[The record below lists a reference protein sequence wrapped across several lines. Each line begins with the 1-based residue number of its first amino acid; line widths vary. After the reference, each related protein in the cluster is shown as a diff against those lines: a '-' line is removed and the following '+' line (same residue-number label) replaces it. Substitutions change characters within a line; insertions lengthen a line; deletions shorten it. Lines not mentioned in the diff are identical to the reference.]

1 MSGGLGLGGGKST
14 QTQESSSAN
23 ALAALAEQFAGETT
37 GVRTGLLEAMQEV
50 LSTGGSSIPIIS
62 SAVESSRKASSKA
75 LGETEAELAQSNL
88 AGTPFGENILAT
100 QRQSGEQDVSK
111 TQQSLAQNIFGMIS
125 NFVLGQSQTA
135 TSGLSGAIS
144 GDTTTRERAKGSAA
158 DVGFNKKG

>member
-1 MSGGLGLGGGKST
+1 MSGGVSSASGKST

-23 ALAALAEQFAGETT
+23 ALAALAQQFSGETT

-62 SAVESSRKASSKA
+62 SAIESSRKASSRA
-75 LGETEAELAQSNL
+75 LDETKQSLAQSGV
-88 AGTPFGENILAT
+88 AGTPYGENVLAT
-100 QRQSGEQDVSK
+100 QRQEGELNVAK
-111 TQQSLAQNIFGMIS
+111 TKDSLAQNIFGMIS

-135 TSGLSGAIS
+135 TSGLSAAIS

-158 DVGFNKKG
+158 DVGFNKK

>member
-62 SAVESSRKASSKA
+62 SAVESSRKASSRA
-75 LGETEAELAQSNL
+75 LSETEQSLAQSGL
-88 AGTPFGENILAT
+88 SGTPYGENILAS
-100 QRQSGEQDVSK
+100 QRQTGELDVAK
-111 TQQSLAQNIFGMIS
+111 TQDSLAQNIFGMIS
-125 NFVLGQSQTA
+125 NFVLGQGQTA
-135 TSGLSGAIS
+135 FSGLSSSIAGN
-144 GDTTTRERAKGSAA
+144 TTTRENAKGWAS
-158 DVGFNKKG
+158 DVGAGK